1 MLESV
6 TRRKDS
12 TMYQP
17 DTIFFVMNKIENIFL
32 SEITGKSKQISKT
45 LYISKSVIRHLE
57 TSTAMTKTS
66 NDILLYLFQFF
77 FFK

>member
-32 SEITGKSKQISKT
+32 SEITGKSKQISKSP
-45 LYISKSVIRHLE
+45 LHIKMSYKAS
-57 TSTAMTKTS
+57 
-66 NDILLYLFQFF
+66 
-77 FFK
+77 